1 MQASKAKRSSQDYA
15 FINFLRGWAALLV
28 ALLHFYL
35 NTQEYYKN
43 STWSQTIYPYIM
55 GEFDIGKFAVGVFF
69 LVSGFLIPYSLERSK
84 SISLFAIHRIF
95 RLYPA
100 YWFSIIINLLLN
112 AWLAYEVV
120 PNTWTVL
127 ANLTMLQGYLRHP
140 DLIGAFWT
148 LQIEVTFYIICGVL
162 FWIGFSRKSNL
173 IIYTCL
179 LMSFLASL
187 LSHAGIKVP
196 MALFIALTLM
206 YCADAL
212 RCNVKN
218 LNQLWI
224 VTALSLIPICL
235 LAYGDIARRYI
246 LCYWAAMI
254 VFRLSYYYQAKWF
267 KKPIHTFLA
276 DISYSV
282 YLLHGPIGI
291 QIARAIAAKGGSPIL
306 GFGLAFTAT
315 IVVSWIVY
323 KVVEYPAI
331 TLGRRISSYSFQQ
344 TSKFPRP

>member
-1 MQASKAKRSSQDYA
+1 MQASKAEKSSQDYA

-43 STWSQTIYPYIM
+43 STWSQKIYPYIM

-84 SISLFAIHRIF
+84 SISIFAIHRLF

-100 YWFSIIINLLLN
+100 YWFSILLN
-112 AWLAYEVV
+112 LMLNSWLAYEIV
-120 PNTWTVL
+120 PSLWTVL
-127 ANLTMLQGYLRHP
+127 ANITMLQGYLRQP

-148 LQIEVTFYIICGVL
+148 LQIELTFYILCVFL
-162 FWIGFSRKSNL
+162 FWIGVSKKTNL
-173 IIYTCL
+173 IIYIF
-179 LMSFLASL
+179 LMLSFIASL
-187 LSHAGIKVP
+187 IAHSGARVP

-206 YCADAL
+206 YCGDAL
-212 RCNVKN
+212 RRNVKN
-218 LNQLWI
+218 LNRLWVI
-224 VTALSLIPICL
+224 TALSLIPICIL
-235 LAYGDIARRYI
+235 SYGDVSRRYI

-254 VFRLSYYYQAKWF
+254 VFRSAHYYQYRWF
-267 KKPIHTFLA
+267 KKTIHTFLA

-291 QIARAIAAKGGSPIL
+291 QIAREVAAKGGSPFL
-306 GFGLAFTAT
+306 GFSLAFVAT
-315 IVVSWIVY
+315 IVSAWFVY
-323 KVVEYPAI
+323 KILEYPAI
-331 TLGRRISSYSFQQ
+331 SLGRRFATSNLLKSS
-344 TSKFPRP
+344 